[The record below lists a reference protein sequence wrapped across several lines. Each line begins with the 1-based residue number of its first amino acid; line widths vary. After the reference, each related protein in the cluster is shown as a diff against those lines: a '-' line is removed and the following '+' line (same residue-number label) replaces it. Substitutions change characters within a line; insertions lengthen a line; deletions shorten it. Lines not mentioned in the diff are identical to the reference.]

1 MQLYKNFWSKK
12 TLDFL
17 KQKTDDFFA
26 DKLPL
31 HLQYVRWKKYLWYD
45 SGPILIHVIDKD
57 LEDIKKE
64 LNKLS
69 DMSKVKEMG
78 VYLYFWLPGS
88 YITWHDDINAK
99 FISTTYLNKEWNR
112 NWGGA
117 LLHHDEIDKEK
128 VHVDFPEYNKMIVND
143 SKKKTL
149 HATTIIAHSAHPR
162 ITLQIFCN

>member
-69 DMSKVKEMG
+69 LRLKKWE
-78 VYLYFWLPGS
+78 FI
-88 YITWHDDINAK
+88 YIFGYQEVI
-99 FISTTYLNKEWNR
+99 
-112 NWGGA
+112 
-117 LLHHDEIDKEK
+117 
-128 VHVDFPEYNKMIVND
+128 
-143 SKKKTL
+143 
-149 HATTIIAHSAHPR
+149 
-162 ITLQIFCN
+162 